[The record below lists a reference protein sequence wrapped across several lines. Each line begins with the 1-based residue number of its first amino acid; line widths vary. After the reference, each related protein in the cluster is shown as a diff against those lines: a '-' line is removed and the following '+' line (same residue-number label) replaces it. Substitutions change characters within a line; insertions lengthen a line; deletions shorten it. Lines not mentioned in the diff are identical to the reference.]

1 MFCHVFIS
9 FISLEF
15 LYLDIDA
22 TFQFRVIVTTDND
35 GNTIDGSSEA
45 LNGYRF
51 NIENS
56 DEATDYE
63 LMFNAIKLEL
73 LDRIPGFD
81 AKYKDL
87 KLSWDDDGY
96 HIVIEGGND
105 LQVAL
110 DAMQN
115 SSVYQF
121 FLQIQPIGKRF

>member
-9 FISLEF
+9 FISLEC
-15 LYLDIDA
+15 LYLDTDA
-22 TFQFRVIVTTDND
+22 IFQFRVVVTTDND
-35 GNTIDGSSEA
+35 GNAIDGS
-45 LNGYRF
+45 NGYRF

-73 LDRIPGFD
+73 IDRIPGFD

-115 SSVYQF
+115 SSVYQL
-121 FLQIQPIGKRF
+121 FLQIQPIGMRF